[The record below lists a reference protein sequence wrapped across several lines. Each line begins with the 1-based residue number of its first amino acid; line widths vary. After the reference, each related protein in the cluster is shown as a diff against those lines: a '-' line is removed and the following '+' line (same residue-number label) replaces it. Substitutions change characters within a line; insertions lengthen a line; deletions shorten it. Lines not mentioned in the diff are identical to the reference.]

1 MTRQIPPATLSP
13 SIRMLSDEQVREI
26 HNATLHIFAQIG
38 VDMQNE
44 RGRELLLAAGAWE
57 SEGRLKIPERLVAE
71 ALAKAPP
78 RIPMF
83 NRLGQLTMPLELGKV
98 YFGTGSDTIFTF
110 DLETGERRNP
120 VAQDVEDIA
129 RLADALDNIDF
140 VMSMGVPVDVPVE
153 DAYVHEFV
161 RMLRGSTKPIV
172 FTAQAPQDMQDIYE
186 IAAAAAG
193 GELALREKP
202 FLLLY
207 AEPISPLLIP
217 EVSLNNLIFCAERG
231 IPCAYLPSPNTG
243 GGGPITLAGAL
254 ALGNAETLLGL
265 IVAQLV
271 RPGTP
276 YLYGMNTAALD
287 MKTTIVSYGSPEWS
301 LGMSAWT
308 DLARFYN
315 LPAWG
320 YAGATD
326 SKVVDAQAGIEAT
339 FSIMSAFLSRCTLN
353 HDVAYMEYGSTSS
366 MEMLVIADEVISM
379 TRRFLE
385 GVPVSPETLLLDVIA
400 RVRPGSGFLADESTF
415 QLFRQHQWQPSLI
428 DRRRYEMWQKAGSKD
443 MRTRAN
449 ERARQI
455 LTQRQVPPLSAAV
468 EAAVERVFARRGD
481 K

>member
-13 SIRMLSDEQVREI
+13 AIRALSDQQIRDI
-26 HNATLHIFAQIG
+26 HNATLQIFTQIG
-38 VDMQNE
+38 VEMQDSQ
-44 RGRELLLAAGAWE
+44 GRQILLEAGAWE
-57 SEGRLKIPERLVAE
+57 SGGRLKLPENLLTD
-71 ALAKAPP
+71 ALAKAPS

-110 DLETGERRNP
+110 DLETGERRVP
-120 VAQDVEDIA
+120 AAQDVENIA

-140 VMSMGVPVDVPVE
+140 VMSMGVPGDVPVA

-161 RMLRGSTKPIV
+161 RMIRGSVKPLV
-172 FTAQAPQDMQDIYE
+172 YTAQKRQDMQDIYE
-186 IAAAAAG
+186 IAAAVAG
-193 GELALREKP
+193 GEEALREKP

-217 EVSLNNLIFCAERG
+217 EVSLQNLIFCAERG
-231 IPCAYLPSPNTG
+231 IPCAYLPSPNPG

-254 ALGNAETLLGL
+254 AVGNVEALIGL
-265 IVAQLV
+265 IIAQLI

-301 LGMSAWT
+301 LGMAAWS

-315 LPAWG
+315 LPVWG

-326 SKVVDAQAGIEAT
+326 SKVVDTQAGIEAT
-339 FSIMSAFLSRCTLN
+339 FSIMSAFLARCTLN

-366 MEMLVIADEVISM
+366 MEMLVIADEIISM

-385 GVPVSPETLLLDVIA
+385 GVPVNPETLLLDVIA
-400 RVRPGSGFLADESTF
+400 RARPGSGFLADESTF
-415 QLFRQHQWQPSLI
+415 EHFREHQWQPTLL
-428 DRRRYEMWQKAGSKD
+428 DRKRYDIWQKAGGLD
-443 MRTRAN
+443 MYARAN
-449 ERARQI
+449 ARAKQLLAQHQTPPLEERVERAIEQ
-455 LTQRQVPPLSAAV
+455 
-468 EAAVERVFARRGD
+468 VFARRGAG
-481 K
+481 

>member
-1 MTRQIPPATLSP
+1 MMTRQIPPATLSP

-26 HNATLHIFAQIG
+26 HHATLHIFAQIG

-353 HDVAYMEYGSTSS
+353 HDVA
-366 MEMLVIADEVISM
+366 
-379 TRRFLE
+379 
-385 GVPVSPETLLLDVIA
+385 
-400 RVRPGSGFLADESTF
+400 
-415 QLFRQHQWQPSLI
+415 
-428 DRRRYEMWQKAGSKD
+428 
-443 MRTRAN
+443 
-449 ERARQI
+449 
-455 LTQRQVPPLSAAV
+455 
-468 EAAVERVFARRGD
+468 
-481 K
+481 